1 MSFKKK
7 PKFQNT
13 LFCLFIFYFRYKEF
27 IILLKRVLA
36 KIDYISLT
44 TDLWKNKCLKYFL
57 ILTAH
62 FFDKHLNYKSIII
75 GFKKFQKTH
84 DAVHIKRFILNELNI
99 LEITNKVVSI
109 TTDNESTVKQATT
122 NLTSSCERI
131 SCMCHNLNLA
141 AKKLK
146 LWDKPEKLIIFY

>member
-44 TDLWKNKCLKYFL
+44 TDLWKNKCLKYF
-57 ILTAH
+57 
-62 FFDKHLNYKSIII
+62 
-75 GFKKFQKTH
+75 
-84 DAVHIKRFILNELNI
+84 
-99 LEITNKVVSI
+99 
-109 TTDNESTVKQATT
+109 
-122 NLTSSCERI
+122 
-131 SCMCHNLNLA
+131 
-141 AKKLK
+141 
-146 LWDKPEKLIIFY
+146 